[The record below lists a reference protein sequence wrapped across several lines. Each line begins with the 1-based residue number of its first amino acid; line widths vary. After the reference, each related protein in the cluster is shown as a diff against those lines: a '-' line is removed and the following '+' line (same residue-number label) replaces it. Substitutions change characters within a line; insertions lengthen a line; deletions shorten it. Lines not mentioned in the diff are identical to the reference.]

1 MSRSE
6 ELRRIFKDFDETKFT
21 VVEPLI
27 EEAVYLEEQMLSLK
41 QYPFIK
47 SREYKGEIQ
56 TKVTA
61 AGKQYREYLQTY
73 VNIIDK
79 LCRKSLTCVCYG
91 VIITEVF
98 MHYAMIFV
106 NCIFNIAAA
115 HNIERRAKLTGC
127 VDCTNRR

>member
-27 EEAVYLEEQMLSLK
+27 DEAVYLEEQMRFLK
-41 QYPFIK
+41 KFPLIK

-73 VNIIDK
+73 TNIIDK
-79 LCRKSLTCVCYG
+79 LCRMLGKVEGDEDSPLR
-91 VIITEVF
+91 EF
-98 MHYAMIFV
+98 
-106 NCIFNIAAA
+106 FNKMKKAGS
-115 HNIERRAKLTGC
+115 E
-127 VDCTNRR
+127 

>member
-21 VVEPLI
+21 VVGPLI
-27 EEAVYLEEQMLSLK
+27 DEAVYIEEQMRFLK
-41 QYPFIK
+41 NFPLIK

-73 VNIIDK
+73 INLVDK
-79 LCRKSLTCVCYG
+79 LCKYLGT
-91 VIITEVF
+91 TEVDENSPLREF
-98 MHYAMIFV
+98 FEKMKGA
-106 NCIFNIAAA
+106 
-115 HNIERRAKLTGC
+115 R
-127 VDCTNRR
+127 

>member
-27 EEAVYLEEQMLSLK
+27 DEAVYLEEQMRFLK
-41 QYPFIK
+41 KFPLIK

-61 AGKQYREYLQTY
+61 AGKRYREYLQTY
-73 VNIIDK
+73 TNIIDK
-79 LCRKSLTCVCYG
+79 LCRMLGKVEGDEDSPLR
-91 VIITEVF
+91 EF
-98 MHYAMIFV
+98 
-106 NCIFNIAAA
+106 FNKMKKAGS
-115 HNIERRAKLTGC
+115 E
-127 VDCTNRR
+127 

>member
-6 ELRRIFKDFDETKFT
+6 ELRQIFKDFDETKFK

-27 EEAVYLEEQMLSLK
+27 DEAVYLEEQMLSLK
-41 QYPFIK
+41 KYPFIK

-73 VNIIDK
+73 TNIIDK
-79 LCRKSLTCVCYG
+79 LCRMLGKVEGEDGSPLRD
-91 VIITEVF
+91 F
-98 MHYAMIFV
+98 
-106 NCIFNIAAA
+106 FNMMKGAAS
-115 HNIERRAKLTGC
+115 E
-127 VDCTNRR
+127 

>member
-27 EEAVYLEEQMLSLK
+27 DEAVYLEEQMLSLK

-73 VNIIDK
+73 INLVDK
-79 LCRKSLTCVCYG
+79 LCKYLG
-91 VIITEVF
+91 ATEADENSPLREF
-98 MHYAMIFV
+98 FEQMKGL
-106 NCIFNIAAA
+106 
-115 HNIERRAKLTGC
+115 R
-127 VDCTNRR
+127 